1 MLTSMLR
8 SPSFSTSDLMASR
21 VDLVRV
27 FQLTATL
34 CECGSV
40 VATSAKVCEGVD
52 VGQHVVGDVAME

>member
-1 MLTSMLR
+1 
-8 SPSFSTSDLMASR
+8 MASR
-21 VDLVRV
+21 VDLVCV

-40 VATSAKVCEGVD
+40 VATSVKVCEGVD